1 MKKFMSIMMA
11 AVVAICGLALTS
23 CDGVGEVCD
32 KDVWIEKDYPPIQ
45 GQNITAY
52 FYYTDN
58 DGYKSDT
65 ELVDFIPNGDEE
77 PKNVKNE
84 IKAGLNIFLIVNSDN
99 DLVDGVVGKK
109 VLFKNFPKGTIVD
122 KIIDS
127 VDGEEESQ
135 KSFLDSLVIND
146 TTWLAIELYQK
157 MWNKGGTAVPYCL
170 KKSSKYQVSTDIK
183 DLFENLSWKKILATI
198 LVSSLEDEQ

>member
-11 AVVAICGLALTS
+11 SVVAICGLALTS

-32 KDVWIEKDYPPIQ
+32 KDVWIEKNYKIQ
-45 GQNITAY
+45 DQNITAY

-65 ELVDFIPNGDEE
+65 KLVDFIAKGDEE
-77 PKNVKNE
+77 PVNAKDA
-84 IKAGLNIFLIVNSDN
+84 IKAGLNIFVEVTSGS
-99 DLVDGVVGKK
+99 DLVEAAIGKK

-122 KIIDS
+122 TIIES
-127 VDGEEESQ
+127 VGGEEESQ

-146 TTWLAIELYQK
+146 TTWLAIEIYQK
-157 MWNKGGTAVPYCL
+157 MWNKGETAVPYCL
-170 KKSSKYQVSTDIK
+170 KASNNYKVSTDITE
-183 DLFENLSWKKILATI
+183 LFKNMSWKKILATI
-198 LVSSLEDEQ
+198 LVSSLEDTQ

>member
-32 KDVWIEKDYPPIQ
+32 KDVWIEKNYKIQ
-45 GQNITAY
+45 DQNITAY

-65 ELVDFIPNGDEE
+65 KLVDFIADDGEE
-77 PKNVKNE
+77 PVNVKDA
-84 IKAGLNIFLIVNSDN
+84 IKAGLNIFVEVKSGN
-99 DLVDGVVGKK
+99 DLVEAAVGKK

-122 KIIDS
+122 TIIDS
-127 VDGEEESQ
+127 VGGEEESQ

-146 TTWLAIELYQK
+146 ATWLAIELYQK
-157 MWNKGGTAVPYCL
+157 MWNKGGPAVPYCL
-170 KKSSKYQVSTDIK
+170 KASNNYKVSTDITE
-183 DLFENLSWKKILATI
+183 LFKNMSWKKILATI

>member
-32 KDVWIEKDYPPIQ
+32 KDVWIEKDYPIQ

-58 DGYKSDT
+58 NGYKSDT
-65 ELVDFIPNGDEE
+65 ALVDFIANGDEE
-77 PKNVKNE
+77 PENVKDA
-84 IKAGLNIFLIVNSDN
+84 IKAGLNIFLIN
-99 DLVDGVVGKK
+99 DLVGKK

-127 VDGEEESQ
+127 VGGEEEETQ

-146 TTWLAIELYQK
+146 TTWLAIEIY
-157 MWNKGGTAVPYCL
+157 
-170 KKSSKYQVSTDIK
+170 
-183 DLFENLSWKKILATI
+183 
-198 LVSSLEDEQ
+198 

>member
-32 KDVWIEKDYPPIQ
+32 KDVWIEKDYPTKNP
-45 GQNITAY
+45 NFTVY

-65 ELVDFIPNGDEE
+65 KLVNFIANGDEE
-77 PKNVKNE
+77 PVNAKDA
-84 IKAGLNIFLIVNSDN
+84 IKAGLNIFIEAKSGN
-99 DLVDGVVGKK
+99 DLVEAAVGKK
-109 VLFKNFPKGTIVD
+109 VLFMNFPKGTIVD
-122 KIIDS
+122 TIIDS
-127 VDGEEESQ
+127 VGGEEETQ

-146 TTWLAIELYQK
+146 ATWLAIELYQE
-157 MWNKGGTAVPYCL
+157 MWNKGETAVPYCL
-170 KKSSKYQVSTDIK
+170 KASNNYKVSTDITE
-183 DLFENLSWKKILATI
+183 LFKNMSWKKILATI
-198 LVSSLEDEQ
+198 LVSSLEDTQ

>member
-32 KDVWIEKDYPPIQ
+32 KDVWIEKNYPPIQ

-58 DGYKSDT
+58 NGYKSDT
-65 ELVDFIPNGDEE
+65 ELVDFIAKGDEE
-77 PKNVKNE
+77 PVNAKDA
-84 IKAGLNIFLIVNSDN
+84 IKAGLNIFVEVTSGS
-99 DLVDGVVGKK
+99 DLVETAIGKK
-109 VLFKNFPKGTIVD
+109 VLFKNFPKGTIVNT
-122 KIIDS
+122 IIES
-127 VDGEEESQ
+127 VGGEEESQ

-157 MWNKGGTAVPYCL
+157 MWNKGETAVPYCL
-170 KKSSKYQVSTDIK
+170 KASNNYKVSTDITE
-183 DLFENLSWKKILATI
+183 LFKTMSWKKILATI

>member
-11 AVVAICGLALTS
+11 SVVAICGLALTS

-32 KDVWIEKDYPPIQ
+32 KDVWIEKDYPIQ

-65 ELVDFIPNGDEE
+65 KLVDFIKNGDEE
-77 PKNVKNE
+77 PVNVKDA
-84 IKAGLNIFLIVNSDN
+84 IKAGLNIFVEVKSGD
-99 DLVDGVVGKK
+99 DLVDAAIGKK

-122 KIIDS
+122 TIIES
-127 VDGEEESQ
+127 VGGEEETQ

-157 MWNKGGTAVPYCL
+157 MWNKGETAVPYCL
-170 KKSSKYQVSTDIK
+170 KASNNYKVSTDITE
-183 DLFENLSWKKILATI
+183 LFKNMSWKKILATI
-198 LVSSLEDEQ
+198 LVSSREDEQ

>member
-32 KDVWIEKDYPPIQ
+32 KDVWIEKDYPP
-45 GQNITAY
+45 QNPNFTVY

-65 ELVDFIPNGDEE
+65 KLVDFIANGDEE
-77 PKNVKNE
+77 PVNAKDA
-84 IKAGLNIFLIVNSDN
+84 IKAGLNIFIEAKSGN
-99 DLVDGVVGKK
+99 DLVQTAVGTK
-109 VLFKNFPKGTIVD
+109 VLFMNFPKGTIVD
-122 KIIDS
+122 TIIDS
-127 VDGEEESQ
+127 VDGEEETQ

-157 MWNKGGTAVPYCL
+157 MWNKGETAVPYCL
-170 KKSSKYQVSTDIK
+170 KASNNYKVSTDIK
-183 DLFENLSWKKILATI
+183 ELFQNMSWKKILATI

>member
-1 MKKFMSIMMA
+1 MKKIMSIMMA

-32 KDVWIEKDYPPIQ
+32 KDVWIEKDYPP
-45 GQNITAY
+45 QNPNFTVY

-65 ELVDFIPNGDEE
+65 KLVDFIADDGEE
-77 PKNVKNE
+77 PKNVKDA
-84 IKAGLNIFLIVNSDN
+84 IKAGLNIFVEAKSGN
-99 DLVDGVVGKK
+99 DLVEAAVGKK

-122 KIIDS
+122 TIIES
-127 VDGEEESQ
+127 VGGEEESQ

-157 MWNKGGTAVPYCL
+157 MWNKGETAVPYCL
-170 KKSSKYQVSTDIK
+170 KASNKYQVSTDIK

>member
-32 KDVWIEKDYPPIQ
+32 KDVWIEKDYPP
-45 GQNITAY
+45 QNPNFTVY

-65 ELVDFIPNGDEE
+65 KLVDFIANGDEE
-77 PKNVKNE
+77 PVNAKDA
-84 IKAGLNIFLIVNSDN
+84 IKAGLNIFIEAKSGN
-99 DLVDGVVGKK
+99 DLVQTAVGTK
-109 VLFKNFPKGTIVD
+109 VLFMNFPKGTIVD
-122 KIIDS
+122 TIIDS
-127 VDGEEESQ
+127 DDGEEETQ

-146 TTWLAIELYQK
+146 ATWLAIELYQK
-157 MWNKGGTAVPYCL
+157 MWNKGETAVPYCL
-170 KKSSKYQVSTDIK
+170 KASNKYQVSTDIK
-183 DLFENLSWKKILATI
+183 DLFRNMSWKKILATI

>member
-1 MKKFMSIMMA
+1 MKKIMSIMMA

-23 CDGVGEVCD
+23 CGELGKVCD
-32 KDVWIEKDYPPIQ
+32 KDVWIEKDYPPQ
-45 GQNITAY
+45 DPNFTVY

-65 ELVDFIPNGDEE
+65 ELVDFIANDGEK
-77 PKNVKNE
+77 PKNVKDA
-84 IKAGLNIFLIVNSDN
+84 IKAGLNIFVEVTSGS
-99 DLVDGVVGKK
+99 DLVEAAIGKK

-122 KIIDS
+122 TIIES
-127 VDGEEESQ
+127 VGGEEESQ

-157 MWNKGGTAVPYCL
+157 MWKEGETAVPYCL
-170 KKSSKYQVSTDIK
+170 KASNNYKVSTDITE
-183 DLFENLSWKKILATI
+183 LFKNMSWKKILATI
-198 LVSSLEDEQ
+198 LVSSLEDTQ

>member
-1 MKKFMSIMMA
+1 MKKFMSIMMT

-32 KDVWIEKDYPPIQ
+32 KDVWIEKNYKIQ
-45 GQNITAY
+45 DQNITAY

-65 ELVDFIPNGDEE
+65 KLVDFIAKGDEE
-77 PKNVKNE
+77 PVNAKDA
-84 IKAGLNIFLIVNSDN
+84 IKAGLNIFLIN
-99 DLVDGVVGKK
+99 DLVGKK

-122 KIIDS
+122 TIIES
-127 VDGEEESQ
+127 VGGEEESQ

-157 MWNKGGTAVPYCL
+157 MWNKGETAVPYCL
-170 KKSSKYQVSTDIK
+170 KASNNYKVSTNIK
-183 DLFENLSWKKILATI
+183 DLFQNLSWKKILATI
-198 LVSSLEDEQ
+198 LVSSLEDTQ